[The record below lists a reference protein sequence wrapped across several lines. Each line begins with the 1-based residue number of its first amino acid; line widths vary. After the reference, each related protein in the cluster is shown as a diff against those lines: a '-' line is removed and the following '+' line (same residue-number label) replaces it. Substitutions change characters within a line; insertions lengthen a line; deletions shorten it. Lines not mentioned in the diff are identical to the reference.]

1 MAYDPQVRD
10 MRPKLTGQGTYGPPP
25 IPYSTNPRWRLWNY
39 IRSTPAAQNSIVVN
53 LDGTVIGGDSLTY
66 EEMYGPQVHRLFV
79 GGYDHRVDP
88 AEDQFSYDALTEAGF
103 GFTLPGYDLYSVDDT
118 YTDVYPQ
125 VEGVTP

>member
-1 MAYDPQVRD
+1 

-66 EEMYGPQVHRLFV
+66 EQMYGPQVHRLFV

-88 AEDQFSYDALTEAGF
+88 AEDPFSYDSLTAAGF
-103 GFTLPGYDLYSVDDT
+103 GFTLPGYDLYAIDDE
-118 YTDVYPQ
+118 YTDEYPQ
-125 VEGVTP
+125 VEEVTP